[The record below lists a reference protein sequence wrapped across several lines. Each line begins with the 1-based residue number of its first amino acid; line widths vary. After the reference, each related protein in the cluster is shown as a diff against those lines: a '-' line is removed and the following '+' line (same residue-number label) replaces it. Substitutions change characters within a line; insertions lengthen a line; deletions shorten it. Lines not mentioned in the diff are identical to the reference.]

1 MLGSLTC
8 LLYAAHD
15 RQRPQGAIGIP
26 KTEETQKHSSQ
37 EMLSID
43 IMLSSLPNHIK
54 DLLYFLRSQEIQ
66 CSGNFFAQKVSISE
80 FAGECGLDAV

>member
-1 MLGSLTC
+1 MHTTAMLVSVTC
-8 LLYAAHD
+8 LLYVVHD
-15 RQRPQGAIGIP
+15 RQRPQGAIGIR

-43 IMLSSLPNHIK
+43 IMLSTLPNHNE

-66 CSGNFFAQKVSISE
+66 CSGNFFA
-80 FAGECGLDAV
+80 